1 MRAYSLD
8 LRERVMMDVDAGM
21 KIREISDKY
30 RVTTK
35 WIGDLRKLRA
45 ETGSL
50 EPRHG
55 RPGPKPTLAAH
66 SEKLAELVKAQPDAT
81 LEELREQLPVIVG
94 STTIWRALRELKIT
108 FKKK

>member
-1 MRAYSLD
+1 MRAYSQD
-8 LRERVMMDVDAGM
+8 LREPVMMDVDAGM

-45 ETGSL
+45 ATGSL

-55 RPGPKPTLAAH
+55 NPTLADVANNVVPSRCGTAGH
-66 SEKLAELVKAQPDAT
+66 VQNYHPNGGTRGGPTGPLLDRD
-81 LEELREQLPVIVG
+81 LLRQQHLNG
-94 STTIWRALRELKIT
+94 GDQ
-108 FKKK
+108 